1 MARRD
6 LPSPLLIKEGDYKNS
21 NQNMAGH
28 NKWSKIKNKKGA
40 ADAKRGAMFS
50 KLGKAIAVAAREG
63 GSDPDMNFKL
73 RMAVDAAKAANMPN
87 DNIERAIERGSGS
100 GEGGE
105 MFEGVYEAYGPS
117 GVAFVIETL
126 SDNKN
131 RVAADV
137 SSTLKKSGATPAD
150 QGSVLFN
157 FDHKAVIVIA
167 RSEAIT
173 SPEEFELGLI
183 EAGADDIEESE
194 EGWIV
199 SGPID
204 AFKALV
210 DVVEA
215 AGVKPEE
222 ASLQYVAKMPLE
234 IDAETQEKVDKITEA
249 MEDLDDVQN
258 VYTNLA

>member
-1 MARRD
+1 
-6 LPSPLLIKEGDYKNS
+6 
-21 NQNMAGH
+21 MAGH
-28 NKWSKIKNKKGA
+28 NKWSKIKHKKGA

-63 GSDPDMNFKL
+63 GTDPDMNFKL
-73 RMAVDAAKAANMPN
+73 RVAVDAAKAANMPN
-87 DNIERAIERGSGS
+87 DNIDRAIARGAGG

-105 MFEGVYEAYGPS
+105 MFEGVYEAYGPK

-137 SSTLKKSGATPAD
+137 SSTLKKSGATPAE

-157 FDHKAVIVIA
+157 FDRKAVVVVA
-167 RSEAIT
+167 RGEAL
-173 SPEEFELGLI
+173 SELGELELSLI
-183 EAGADDIEESE
+183 DAGADDIDESE
-194 EGWIV
+194 EGWIL

-204 AFKALV
+204 AFKSIIE
-210 DVVEA
+210 VVEST
-215 AGVKPEE
+215 GVKPEE

-234 IDAETQEKVDKITEA
+234 IDDDTQEKVDKIVDA
-249 MEDLDDVQN
+249 MEDLDDVQD